1 MSNPNKKWSAA
12 RPLFIGFLGLS
23 VLVGGFGVW
32 SVMSNI
38 AGAIIAS
45 GRIEVDRNRQVV
57 QHDTGGTV
65 AEIHVDEGD
74 LVSAG
79 DLLITLDPQQ
89 ARSELTLIEGQLF
102 ELMARRGRLQAQRD
116 ESDEIEFPAA
126 LVEAGASNPD
136 AQELMDGQSNLF
148 EARRNSIDREIE
160 QLGKQRNQIEDQ
172 IEGIRAQEASL
183 VAQLEL
189 IEPQLVNQQK
199 LLDDGLA
206 QAASVLRLQQ
216 EKASLTGD
224 VGRLISSRAQAEG
237 RITEIEIIGLK
248 LGTSGREEAITQL
261 REIRYRELSLV
272 EQRRALLA
280 QIDRLDIRAPVS
292 GIVYA
297 MQVTTP
303 RSVIRAAEPLLYLVP
318 QDRPLVIA
326 AQVNPTNVDEI
337 SVGQEVNLRLSSLD
351 QRTTP
356 ELKGQILIISADAL
370 DDETTGASY
379 FRAEIALSPGEI
391 DRLPAGTQLVPG
403 MPVDAFIK
411 TGDRSPMTYLL
422 KPVTDYFVKSWR
434 ES

>member
-1 MSNPNKKWSAA
+1 MTRTNKWAA
-12 RPLFIGFLGLS
+12 TGPVVIGFIGLI
-23 VLVGGFGVW
+23 VLFGGFGSW

-38 AGAIIAS
+38 AGAIVAS
-45 GRIEVDRNRQVV
+45 GRIEVERNRQIV
-57 QHDTGGTV
+57 QHDTGGTIS
-65 AEIHVDEGD
+65 EIVVKEGD
-74 LVSAG
+74 LVKAG
-79 DLLITLDPQQ
+79 DVLLRLDPQQ

-102 ELMARRGRLQAQRD
+102 ELMARRGRLEAQRD
-116 ESDEIEFPAA
+116 EAQAVRFPVA
-126 LVEAGASNPD
+126 LVEVGANNPD
-136 AQELMDGQSNLF
+136 AEELMEGQRNLF
-148 EARRNSIDREIE
+148 DARRDSVARELE
-160 QLGKQRNQIEDQ
+160 QLAKQRNQIEDQ
-172 IEGIRAQEASL
+172 IVGIRAQETSL
-183 VAQLEL
+183 AAQLEL

-216 EKASLTGD
+216 EKAQLTGEI
-224 VGRLISSRAQAEG
+224 GRQIAARAQAEG
-237 RITEIEIIGLK
+237 RMTEIEIVGLK

-292 GIVYA
+292 WIVYS
-297 MQVTTP
+297 MEVTTP
-303 RSVIRAAEPLLYLVP
+303 RSVIRAAEPLMFLVP

-326 AQVNPTNVDEI
+326 AQVMPTNVDEI

-356 ELKGQILIISADAL
+356 ELKGLVVLISADAL
-370 DDETTGASY
+370 DDPITGGTY
-379 FRAEIALSPGEI
+379 FRAEIILSPGELE
-391 DRLPAGTQLVPG
+391 RLPEGTQLLPG

-411 TGDRSPMTYLL
+411 TGDRSPLTYLL

>member
-1 MSNPNKKWSAA
+1 MSSSNKWSAW
-12 RPLFIGFLGLS
+12 RPVFIGMIGIA
-23 VLVGGFGVW
+23 VLFGGFGTW

-38 AGAIIAS
+38 AGAIVAS

-57 QHDTGGTV
+57 QHDTGGTI

-74 LVSAG
+74 LVKAG
-79 DLLITLDPQQ
+79 DLLLRLDPEQ
-89 ARSELTLIEGQLF
+89 AQSELTLIEGQLF

-116 ESDEIEFPAA
+116 EADEISFPED
-126 LVEAGASNPD
+126 LIEAGANNAD
-136 AQELMDGQSNLF
+136 AQELMDGQRNLF
-148 EARRNSIDREIE
+148 EARRDSVDREIE
-160 QLGKQRNQIEDQ
+160 QLGKQRNQIEEQ
-172 IEGIRAQEASL
+172 IKGIAAQEVSL
-183 VAQLEL
+183 ATQLDL
-189 IEPQLVNQQK
+189 IQQQLVSQQK
-199 LLDDGLA
+199 LLDQGLA
-206 QAASVLRLQQ
+206 QAATVLSLQREQ
-216 EKASLTGD
+216 ASLTGQIGEL
-224 VGRLISSRAQAEG
+224 VASRAQADG
-237 RITEIEIIGLK
+237 RITEIEIVELK

-280 QIDRLDIRAPVS
+280 LIDRLDIRAPVS
-292 GIVYA
+292 GIVYS

-303 RSVIRAAEPLLYLVP
+303 RSVIRAAEPLMFLVP

-326 AQVNPTNVDEI
+326 AQVLPTNIDEI

-356 ELKGQILIISADAL
+356 ELKGLVMLISADAL
-370 DDETTGASY
+370 DDEVTGGSY
-379 FRAEIALSPGEI
+379 FRAEITLSPGEVE
-391 DRLPAGTQLVPG
+391 RLPEGTILLPG

-411 TGDRSPMTYLL
+411 TGDRSPLTYLL

>member
-1 MSNPNKKWSAA
+1 MSNSKKWSAS
-12 RPLFIGFLGLS
+12 RPLFLGFLGLII
-23 VLVGGFGVW
+23 LVGGFGYW
-32 SVMSNI
+32 SVTSNI
-38 AGAIIAS
+38 AGAIIVS
-45 GRIEVDRNRQVV
+45 GEIEVDRNRQVV

-65 AEIHVDEGD
+65 QEIFADEGD
-74 LVSAG
+74 LVKAG

-102 ELMARRGRLQAQRD
+102 ELMARRGRLEAQRD
-116 ESDEIEFPAA
+116 ESEKITFPPA
-126 LVEAGASNPD
+126 LVEAGASNLD
-136 AQELMDGQSNLF
+136 AQELMDGQTNLF
-148 EARRNSIDREIE
+148 SARRDSIDREID

-172 IEGIRAQEASL
+172 IAGIRAQEASL

-189 IEPQLVNQQK
+189 IEPQLANQQS
-199 LLDDGLA
+199 LLDKGLA
-206 QAASVLRLQQ
+206 QAASVLRLQR
-216 EKASLTGD
+216 EKAQLTGE
-224 VGRLISSRAQAEG
+224 VGRLIATRAQAEG

-292 GIVYA
+292 GIVYE

-303 RSVIRAAEPLLYLVP
+303 RSVIRPADPLLFLVP

-356 ELKGQILIISADAL
+356 ELKGQVIIISADAL
-370 DDETTGASY
+370 DDETTGARY
-379 FRAEIALSPGEI
+379 FRAEIILSPGELE
-391 DRLPAGTQLVPG
+391 RLPQGTQLVPG

-411 TGDRSPMTYLL
+411 TGDRSPLTYLL

-434 ES
+434 EN

>member
-1 MSNPNKKWSAA
+1 MSSSKKWSAS
-12 RPLFIGFLGLS
+12 RPLFLGFLGLFI
-23 VLVGGFGVW
+23 LVGGFGVW
-32 SVMSNI
+32 SVTSNI

-45 GRIEVDRNRQVV
+45 GQIEVDRNRQVV

-65 AEIHVDEGD
+65 QEIFVDEGD
-74 LVSAG
+74 LVKAG

-116 ESDEIEFPAA
+116 ESESIEFPQA
-126 LVEAGASNPD
+126 LVEAGASNQD
-136 AQELMDGQSNLF
+136 AQELMDGQTNLF
-148 EARRNSIDREIE
+148 NARRDSIDREIE

-172 IEGIRAQEASL
+172 IAGIRAQEASL

-189 IEPQLVNQQK
+189 IEPQLANQQT
-199 LLDDGLA
+199 LLDKGLA
-206 QAASVLRLQQ
+206 QAASVLRLQR
-216 EKASLTGD
+216 EKAQLTGE
-224 VGRLISSRAQAEG
+224 VGRLIATRAQAEG

-292 GIVYA
+292 GIVYE

-303 RSVIRAAEPLLYLVP
+303 RSVIRPADALLFLVP

-326 AQVNPTNVDEI
+326 AQVSPTNVDEI

-356 ELKGQILIISADAL
+356 ELKGQVIIISADAL
-370 DDETTGASY
+370 DDETTGARY
-379 FRAEIALSPGEI
+379 FRAEITLSPGELE
-391 DRLPAGTQLVPG
+391 RLPQGTQLVPG

-411 TGDRSPMTYLL
+411 TGDRSPLTYLL

>member
-1 MSNPNKKWSAA
+1 MSTTKKWSAT
-12 RPLFIGFLGLS
+12 RPVLIGFLGLA
-23 VLVGGFGVW
+23 VLVGGFGAW

-38 AGAIIAS
+38 AGAIVAS

-57 QHDTGGTV
+57 QHDTGGTI
-65 AEIHVDEGD
+65 AEILVDEGD
-74 LVSAG
+74 LVKAG
-79 DLLITLDPQQ
+79 DLLLQLDPEQS
-89 ARSELTLIEGQLF
+89 RSELTLIEGQLF
-102 ELMARRGRLQAQRD
+102 ELMARRGRLEAQRD
-116 ESDEIEFPAA
+116 ETDTVAFPKA
-126 LVEAGASNPD
+126 LILASTINAD
-136 AQELMDGQSNLF
+136 ALELMDGQRNLF
-148 EARRNSIDREIE
+148 DARRDSVDREIE

-172 IEGIRAQEASL
+172 IKGIRAQETSL
-183 VAQLEL
+183 AAQLEL

-216 EKASLTGD
+216 EKASLTGEI
-224 VGRLISSRAQAEG
+224 GRLIAARAQAEG
-237 RITEIEIIGLK
+237 RITEIEIVELK

-272 EQRRALLA
+272 EQRRALLS

-292 GIVYA
+292 GIVYS

-303 RSVIRAAEPLLYLVP
+303 RSVIRAAEPLMFLVP

-326 AQVNPTNVDEI
+326 AQVMPTNVDEI

-356 ELKGQILIISADAL
+356 ELKGRVMLISADAL
-370 DDETTGASY
+370 TDEVTGGSY
-379 FRAEIALSPGEI
+379 FRAEITLSPGEME
-391 DRLPAGTQLVPG
+391 RLPKGTILLPG

-411 TGDRSPMTYLL
+411 TGDRSPLTYLL
-422 KPVTDYFVKSWR
+422 KPVTDYFIKSWR

>member
-1 MSNPNKKWSAA
+1 MSTTKKWSAT
-12 RPLFIGFLGLS
+12 RPVLIGFIGLA
-23 VLVGGFGVW
+23 VLVGGFGFW
-32 SVMSNI
+32 SVTSNI
-38 AGAIIAS
+38 AGAIVAS

-57 QHDTGGTV
+57 QHDTGGTI
-65 AEIHVDEGD
+65 AEILVDEGD
-74 LVSAG
+74 LVKAG
-79 DLLITLDPQQ
+79 DLLLQLDPEQ
-89 ARSELTLIEGQLF
+89 AQSELTLIEGQLF
-102 ELMARRGRLQAQRD
+102 ELMARRGRLEAQRD
-116 ESDEIEFPAA
+116 EADKIKFPEA
-126 LVEAGASNPD
+126 LVQAGATNSD
-136 AQELMDGQSNLF
+136 AQELMDGQRNLF
-148 EARRNSIDREIE
+148 EARRDSVAREID

-172 IEGIRAQEASL
+172 IKGIRAQETSL
-183 VAQLEL
+183 AAQLDL

-199 LLDDGLA
+199 LLNDGLA

-216 EKASLTGD
+216 EKASLTGEI
-224 VGRLISSRAQAEG
+224 GRLIASRAQAEG
-237 RITEIEIIGLK
+237 RITEIEIVGLK

-261 REIRYRELSLV
+261 REIRYRELSLI

-292 GIVYA
+292 GIVYS

-303 RSVIRAAEPLLYLVP
+303 RSVIRSAEPLMYLVP

-326 AQVNPTNVDEI
+326 AQVMPTNVDEI

-356 ELKGQILIISADAL
+356 ELKGRVLLISADAL
-370 DDETTGASY
+370 TDEVTGGNY
-379 FRAEIALSPGEI
+379 FRAEITLSPGEI
-391 DRLPAGTQLVPG
+391 DRLPEGTILLPG

-411 TGDRSPMTYLL
+411 TGDRSPLTYLL